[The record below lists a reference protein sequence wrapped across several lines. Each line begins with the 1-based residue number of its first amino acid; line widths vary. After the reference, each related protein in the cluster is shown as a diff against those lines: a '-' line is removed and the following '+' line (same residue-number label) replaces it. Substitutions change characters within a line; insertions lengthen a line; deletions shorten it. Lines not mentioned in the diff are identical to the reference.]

1 MTVQPDR
8 RSFLQLSLAAPL
20 LYFGRVDALAAP
32 AARSTMRDLV
42 RDPLLRGLF
51 GRPLGEFGPNGAAG
65 LNRESFR
72 FIEYQRQGA
81 EWITRGVVRS
91 KRDWIRN
98 GWLIIDYG
106 LAQQQ
111 PDGGFPGDDVQ
122 HSASLF
128 LEAAAR
134 ACLIDPG
141 GATPA
146 RRATLLKAGRWMT
159 APAMEADAASHSAP
173 FTHRRYVMASM
184 LGQIGAVTGDA
195 ALIRRAAQWA
205 REGIALQR
213 PDGVNPERGGF
224 DASYQAA
231 GALFAERYLASCV
244 DPTMRAAVSGMIRR
258 AVPPVLAK
266 QRPDGSIDPTGSTRI
281 GVETYRGGK
290 VKEFNYEEGV
300 QALVYGS
307 RLINEPRWRG
317 AAAKMVELKGWSRA

>member
-1 MTVQPDR
+1 MNR
-8 RSFLQLSLAAPL
+8 RAILLSGIL
-20 LYFGRVDALAAP
+20 LPVFAGGC
-32 AARSTMRDLV
+32 ARTLV
-42 RDPLLRGLF
+42 AGSGDITLRELIQDPLLHGLF
-51 GRPLGEFGPNGAAG
+51 SRPLGEFNPNGAAG
-65 LNRESFR
+65 LNREGFR

-81 EWITRGVVRS
+81 EWITRGIVTGNPE
-91 KRDWIRN
+91 WISN
-98 GWLIIDYG
+98 GWRITDYG

-111 PDGGFPGDDVQ
+111 PDGGFPGGDVQ

-134 ACLIDPG
+134 ACLIDPS

-146 RRATLLKAGRWMT
+146 RRAALLKAGRWMT
-159 APAMEADAASHSAP
+159 GPAMEADAASHSAP

-195 ALIRRAAQWA
+195 ALKKRAVEWA
-205 REGIALQR
+205 RDGVALQR

-231 GALFAERYLASCV
+231 GILFAERFLASCE
-244 DPTMRAAVSGMIRR
+244 DPSTRASVVAMVRR

-281 GVETYRGGK
+281 GVETYRGGR
-290 VKEFNYEEGV
+290 VKEFNYEEGL

-307 RLINEPRWRG
+307 RLAGEPSWRG
-317 AAAKMVELKGWSRA
+317 AALRIARLKGWATS